1 MDGWMGGWM
10 GGISLSVDGKVK
22 ESHKPQPKYA
32 IITYT
37 NHTDLI
43 FCSDVQFIIS
53 FFDRIFSFY
62 LIR

>member
-1 MDGWMGGWM
+1 M